1 MMRIE
6 PARWSGRP
14 TIVDGPRR
22 SEGRLILLRR
32 PPVLN
37 VVPGR
42 WVPQGVDLAEI
53 DALWRTLV
61 ESNPRYHDGDC
72 LHVLGVVR
80 NGHAGATIH
89 LVRTSYR
96 FHAVRGLGMDTGVR
110 PLGVKGL
117 ALLGTADGMRLVV
130 GRRSES
136 SGSYPG
142 RWEFLPG
149 GGVEADPEGRIDLVD
164 VVRRELVEETG
175 CAARIDPVALAI
187 LEDRVVGTWEVV
199 FRLHLDGASSPE
211 PPGWEHDEI
220 RLVEPE
226 GLPDPASDAAIALQ
240 ALGRRVVDSS
250 MA

>member
-1 MMRIE
+1 M
-6 PARWSGRP
+6 P
-14 TIVDGPRR
+14 D
-22 SEGRLILLRR
+22 
-32 PPVLN
+32 
-37 VVPGR
+37 R
-42 WVPQGVDLAEI
+42 WVPEGVDLGEV

-61 ESNPRYHDGDC
+61 ESNPRFHDGDC

-89 LVRTSYR
+89 LAPTSYR
-96 FHAVRGLGMDTGVR
+96 FHAVRSLGMDTGVR

-117 ALLGTADGMRLVV
+117 AVVEDDVSGARLIV
-130 GRRSES
+130 GRRSRN

-164 VVRRELVEETG
+164 VVRRELAEETG
-175 CAARIDPVALAI
+175 REARIDPVALAV

-199 FRLHLDGASSPE
+199 FRMRLVGEAPVK

-220 RLVEPE
+220 RLVDPDE
-226 GLPDPASDAAIALQ
+226 LPAPASDAAIALQ
-240 ALGRRVVDSS
+240 ALARRVVETS
-250 MA
+250 MT